1 MATKKTAKQNDVVEI
16 KRLQTETIL
25 IKLVGDSDLILNKK
39 TASTEREL
47 TADDRKKA
55 HQEEAA
61 LRELYPWEDAITALH
76 WRDPLGFKS
85 IDEYTE
91 EAFNELM
98 ASNAPCISA
107 HGLKESWKSAVVRI
121 GLDQYSTK
129 FDFQVNIKHLDL
141 VPITFASYTRDI
153 KSMPQKGRGGGML
166 TAKLHRFSGWEA
178 IVPVTYIVGGVY
190 KLDTIL
196 SVIENAGFGLGI
208 GSGTKSGYGR
218 YHIENVEG

>member
-25 IKLVGDSDLILNKK
+25 IKLVGDSDLILNKM

-55 HQEEAA
+55 HMEEEAYRA
-61 LRELYPWEDAITALH
+61 TNPWEDTITALH
-76 WRDPLGFKS
+76 WRDPLCFKS
-85 IDEYTE
+85 RDEFTE
-91 EAFNELM
+91 EAFYGLLKN
-98 ASNAPCISA
+98 NAPCISA
-107 HGLKESWKSAVVRI
+107 HGLKESWKSAIVRM

-129 FDFQVNIKHLDL
+129 FDFQVNIQHLDL
-141 VPITFASYTRDI
+141 IPITYAIHKRDI
-153 KSMPQKGRGGGML
+153 KPMPQKGLGGGML

-190 KLDTIL
+190 KIDTIL

-218 YHIENVEG
+218 YHIENAR